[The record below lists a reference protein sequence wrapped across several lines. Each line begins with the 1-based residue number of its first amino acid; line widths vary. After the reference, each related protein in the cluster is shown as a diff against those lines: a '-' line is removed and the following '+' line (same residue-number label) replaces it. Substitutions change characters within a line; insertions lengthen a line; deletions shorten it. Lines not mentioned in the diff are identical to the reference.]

1 MQGGHGLS
9 DHGDPR
15 GVAWRMLSPF
25 EISNAVYKHCF
36 YIFLTPPSTQSVQR
50 TNSPLSSATFRL
62 TPLPRS
68 FVSGVNQLPPGSL
81 RAMLPVKQN

>member
-36 YIFLTPPSTQSVQR
+36 YIFLTPPKYTECTADEFAPLKCHLSAHA
-50 TNSPLSSATFRL
+50 SPE
-62 TPLPRS
+62 
-68 FVSGVNQLPPGSL
+68 VL
-81 RAMLPVKQN
+81 RVRR